1 MSENENRKDEVTE
14 TEPTEPSLDELK
26 AKLEKLESENAKL
39 KSAQSNASADASKYK
54 KQLQERMSEQERA
67 AAETKDLIER
77 LQSENEKLKRDQTLA
92 EYTTGFLSVGYS
104 EDLARKAAEA
114 TLDGK
119 FAEFI
124 SAHKT
129 FVEEHDKAKAA
140 ESIRNMSRPGNGGS
154 STSVT
159 KEQFAKMGYSERA
172 KLFEEQPE
180 LYKELNT

>member
-1 MSENENRKDEVTE
+1 MDEATVANEQEKT
-14 TEPTEPSLDELK
+14 PTVEELL
-26 AKLEKLESENAKL
+26 AENAKL
-39 KSAQSNASADASKYK
+39 REENAKIPKLKGAFDNAAADASKFK
-54 KQLQERMSEQERA
+54 RALQERMSEQERA
-67 AAETKDLIER
+67 AQETKDLIER

-119 FAEFI
+119 FADFI
-124 SAHKT
+124 IAHKT

-140 ESIRNMSRPGNGGS
+140 DAIRNMSRPGNGGS
-154 STSVT
+154 STTVT
-159 KEQFAKMGYSERA
+159 KEQFAKMGYSERV

-180 LYKELNT
+180 LYKELNS